1 MRNVKDIDIRFISFK
16 EQAAAIYGIPL
27 FARESGTQRTLAQD
41 RIQEKQH
48 AGLLQFY
55 LAEELFA
62 TALASDKE
70 IHSIEIARAGRN

>member
-1 MRNVKDIDIRFISFK
+1 MASRFSS
-16 EQAAAIYGIPL
+16 ENPELSA
-27 FARESGTQRTLAQD
+27 LAQD

-48 AGLLQFY
+48 AGLLQFC